1 MQNSLKV
8 ENTRINQI
16 LPYKELWAFVQNLV
30 YLFETVTEEMNKFI
44 YKTNKKNTH
53 CEGNSIM

>member
-16 LPYKELWAFVQNLV
+16 LPYKEPWAFVQNLV

-53 CEGNSIM
+53 